1 MTKKLHT
8 EEEKEM
14 VEKMIRIYC
23 RKKEGNHS
31 LCPQC
36 QALLNYAHRRLDAC
50 RFGQNKPTCKQCPVH
65 CYRPDMKAQIKNVMR
80 WVGPRMVFY
89 HPMTALKHLL
99 RELTPH

>member
-1 MTKKLHT
+1 MTKKLRT

-50 RFGQNKPTCKQCPVH
+50 RFGQNKIF
-65 CYRPDMKAQIKNVMR
+65 QIGTVLESIQSDLRNRLRKNNIFKRIAVSKGAFTNR
-80 WVGPRMVFY
+80 RKVFSEY
-89 HPMTALKHLL
+89 GIS
-99 RELTPH
+99 